1 MNDQSTVTLEWV
13 CSESTAK
20 AYAARVGN
28 DGGKVVGTTP
38 FVPEPEEADLYSDA
52 QFDPL
57 VIVGVVLVSGMML
70 RYVRELI
77 LDLKGRE
84 VAIIDLS
91 GETPQVRL
99 VPVGKASQ
107 VIVKEPDGSVA
118 RFAPSDID
126 KIERSLTEMLPQL
139 SSGGSTSGAGI

>member
-1 MNDQSTVTLEWV
+1 MNNQSKVTLEWV
-13 CSESTAK
+13 CREGTIK
-20 AYAARVGN
+20 AFAARVGN
-28 DGGKVVGTTP
+28 DGGKVTGTTP

-57 VIVGVVLVSGMML
+57 VIVGLVLASGMVL
-70 RYVRELI
+70 RYVRELV

-84 VAIIDLS
+84 IAVLDLS
-91 GETPQVRL
+91 GETLQVRV

-107 VIVKEPDGSVA
+107 VIVKAPDGSLT

-126 KIERSLTEMLPQL
+126 KIEQNLAAMLPQANP
-139 SSGGSTSGAGI
+139 AGPPP

>member
-1 MNDQSTVTLEWV
+1 MNNQSTVTLEWV
-13 CSESTAK
+13 CGEGTAK
-20 AYAARVGN
+20 DYAARVGN
-28 DGGKVVGTTP
+28 DGGKVMGTTP

-57 VIVGVVLVSGMML
+57 VIVGVVLASGMVL
-70 RYVRELI
+70 RYVRELV

-91 GETPQVRL
+91 GETPQVRV

-107 VIVKEPDGSVA
+107 VILKGSDGSVT
-118 RFAPSDID
+118 RFAPSEID
-126 KIERSLTEMLPQL
+126 KIEQNLAAMLPQVK
-139 SSGGSTSGAGI
+139 SAGPPL